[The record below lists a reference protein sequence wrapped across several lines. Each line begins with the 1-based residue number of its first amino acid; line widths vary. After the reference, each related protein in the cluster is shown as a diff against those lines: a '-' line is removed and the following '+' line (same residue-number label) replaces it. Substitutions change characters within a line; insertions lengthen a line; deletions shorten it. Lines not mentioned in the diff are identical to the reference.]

1 MNKFFKIVPAMAL
14 ALGSLS
20 FTACGDDASSE
31 EPVSD
36 VLNLK
41 ADFEIVLNKAK
52 YVYNA
57 KDSSLIVKEPV
68 CKQGT
73 LGNLVWQQTTDDP
86 DTSTAYINKSTI
98 TLKNDNGTFKFNFD
112 GSKFPAGLWM
122 NQDNSSKSFQN
133 AFRYNGENVIKKVFR
148 YEGDCFLKDVFSSFR
163 TGNPALEE
171 ADSVL
176 TAFYMDFK
184 SASDTVVDE
193 TEMLRNIRVPDCNEM
208 FLYDNLV
215 KIRVDTLTAYSG
227 KLTMAY
233 GSKSCTLNYKLRY
246 AFSEADCKA
255 AFADFEDDRN
265 ASEEFEF
272 ENYKRDV
279 DFDEYCIEEL
289 ILAMK
294 KAEGIPL
301 KSTKIDGKKLATTA
315 VDVILSGL
323 K

>member
-14 ALGSLS
+14 ALGSVS

-36 VLNLK
+36 VLDLK

-52 YVYNA
+52 YEYNA
-57 KDSSLIVKEPV
+57 KDSSLIFKEPV

-73 LGNLVWQQTTDDP
+73 LGNLVWQQTPDDP
-86 DTSTAYINKSTI
+86 DTSVAYVNKSTV
-98 TLKNDNGTFKFNFD
+98 TMKTDDGNVKFAFD

-122 NQDNSSKSFQN
+122 DQDYSSKSIQN
-133 AFRYNGENVIKKVFR
+133 AYRFTGDNIMKNVFR

-163 TGNPALEE
+163 SGNPALEE

-208 FLYDNLV
+208 YLYDNLV
-215 KIRVDTLTAYSG
+215 KIRVDTLTSYSG
-227 KLTMAY
+227 KITVSY
-233 GSKSCTLNYKLRY
+233 GSKSCPLNYKIRY

-255 AFADFEDDRN
+255 AFADFEDDKN
-265 ASEEFEF
+265 AAEEFDF
-272 ENYKRDV
+272 DNYWRDV

-301 KSTKIDGKKLATTA
+301 KSTKVDSKRFATTA
-315 VDVILSGL
+315 VDAILNAL